1 VIDLTAATGVTTY
14 QNLIDGEWVA
24 PSSGQYF
31 ESINPADIEDCVGRF
46 PASDVRDAERAIA
59 AARRA
64 QKEWAKH
71 PPSKKAAILYKAAD
85 LLEERAE
92 QYGRELTRE
101 EGKVLAQ
108 AIMEV
113 KRSAQTLRYY
123 ASEGLNVT
131 GQTLPADDGSFLY
144 TKQEPLGV
152 ISVITPW
159 NFPISIPARKIA
171 PALVTGNTVVFKPA
185 SDTPLIGLRLTEC
198 LYEAGLPAG
207 VLNFI
212 TGSASKIGGIL
223 VSHKDINAVTFTGST
238 YAGEQIHKN
247 SSFKTRLQLELGGK
261 NPLIVMDDA
270 DVEQAV
276 RMTIAGGFSLTGQA
290 CTGTSRVF
298 VMEAVYDSYVEK
310 LVEATRTLTIGSGMD
325 EGVKLGPLANESQL
339 RTVLEYVESGKAE
352 GATLLTGGEQLTE
365 GELRKG
371 YYVSPAVFVDVTPE
385 MRIMREEIFG
395 PVIGVM
401 KVSSFEE
408 ALALANDTEYGLA
421 AAICTADEKTATKFV
436 DQIEAG
442 MVKVNKPTTGVAY
455 NAPFGG
461 MKNSSTATYRESG
474 RDALAFYV
482 QAKTVYR

>member
-1 VIDLTAATGVTTY
+1 MTATTGVATY
-14 QNLIDGEWVA
+14 QNLIDGQWTA

-31 ESINPADIEDCVGRF
+31 DSINPADTEDCVGRF
-46 PASDVRDAERAIA
+46 PASDRADAEQAIA
-59 AARRA
+59 AAKRA
-64 QKEWAKH
+64 QKEWARTA
-71 PPSKKAAILYKAAD
+71 PSKRAALLYRTAD
-85 LLEERAE
+85 LLEARAE

-101 EGKVLAQ
+101 EGKVLPQ

-123 ASEGLNVT
+123 ASEGLNIA
-131 GQTLPADDGSFLY
+131 GQTLPSDDGSFLY

-152 ISVITPW
+152 VSVITPW
-159 NFPISIPARKIA
+159 NFPISIPVRKIA

-198 LYEAGLPAG
+198 FQEAGLPAG

-212 TGSASKIGGIL
+212 TGSASKIGDVL
-223 VSHKDINAVTFTGST
+223 VSHEDIRAVTFTGST

-247 SSFKTRLQLELGGK
+247 ASFKTRLQLELGGK

-270 DVEQAV
+270 DVDQAV
-276 RMTIAGGFSLTGQA
+276 HMTIAGGFSLTGQA
-290 CTGTSRVF
+290 CTGTSRVY
-298 VMEAVYDSYVEK
+298 VMEAVYSSYVEK
-310 LVEATRTLTIGSGMD
+310 LIEATKKLTIGNGLED
-325 EGVKLGPLANESQL
+325 GIKLGPLANESQL
-339 RTVLEYVESGKAE
+339 HTVLDYVESGKAE
-352 GATLLTGGEQLTE
+352 GAVLQTGGERLVE
-365 GELRKG
+365 AELAKG
-371 YYVSPAVFVDVTPE
+371 YYVSPAIFTDVKQD

-408 ALALANDTEYGLA
+408 AIELANDTEYGLA
-421 AAICTADEKTATKFV
+421 AAICTSDEQIATRFV
-436 DQIEAG
+436 DLIEAG

-461 MKNSSTATYRESG
+461 MKGSSTATYRESG